1 MPGEFILPIS
11 DRSGASGQRE
21 SFTNPRL
28 SKPGSSGIPGQT
40 CFGIVDMAGKRSR
53 RSPATA
59 LRAEI
64 SALSSVRPGPF
75 RHAGQ
80 GIMSGRCITVPDR
93 RNPVSESKPLP

>member
-11 DRSGASGQRE
+11 DRPGASGQRE

-28 SKPGSSGIPGQT
+28 SKPGLSDIPEQT

-53 RSPATA
+53 RSPETA

-64 SALSSVRPGPF
+64 SALSPVSPGPF
-75 RHAGQ
+75 WHAGQ
-80 GIMSGRCITVPDR
+80 GITSGR
-93 RNPVSESKPLP
+93 